1 MTQIMCKITIIIL
14 MYLESDII
22 RGGGDEDGDKERR
35 RKGGLYCKS
44 GLLQLKR

>member
-1 MTQIMCKITIIIL
+1 MTQIMCKITIIII

-35 RKGGLYCKS
+35 RWYDGRRELALTPPK
-44 GLLQLKR
+44 